1 MSGLQS
7 EHPES
12 DEPLPKIQ
20 EYVDTRK
27 SKRHE
32 SQDSRRLRIDN
43 RAKKN
48 DQIVNLTSVRQRYG

>member
-1 MSGLQS
+1 MRGLQS
-7 EHPES
+7 EHSES

-48 DQIVNLTSVRQRYG
+48 DQIVNLT